1 MTYSLLYTL
10 SFVST
15 KFLGLERTTKYF
27 RALGQFLRRFNTFDE
42 TPDILEQRLA
52 SGLERVP
59 LAAKCLDQAV
69 VAWYVLNLHGHPAI
83 LKIGIS
89 LTPLESHAWVDLNH
103 QIFVDTYNLTDLTV
117 VAEYGPWA
125 SGLKIN
131 L

>member
-10 SFVST
+10 SFLST

-27 RALGQFLRRFNTFDE
+27 RALGQFLRRLNTFDE
-42 TPDILEQRLA
+42 TPDILEKRLA

-103 QIFVDTYNLTDLTV
+103 QIFVDTYNLTD
-117 VAEYGPWA
+117 
-125 SGLKIN
+125 
-131 L
+131 